1 MKGLK
6 TKQFFRSLYAS
17 IAFSAL
23 FLSCMLLYGKEL
35 AALCFDGVALSLFAV
50 MGIAILSFVAFCFV
64 PYFHGDR
71 RWFVIPSMLTV
82 VFFIGAAL
90 IWQVPMEGLGG

>member
-6 TKQFFRSLYAS
+6 TKPFFRSLYAS
-17 IAFSAL
+17 IVFSVL
-23 FLSCMLLYGKEL
+23 FLAGIVLFGKEL

-50 MGIAILSFVAFCFV
+50 MGIAVLSFVAFCFV

-82 VFFIGAAL
+82 VFFIGTAL
-90 IWQVPMEGLGG
+90 IWQVPLEGLGG